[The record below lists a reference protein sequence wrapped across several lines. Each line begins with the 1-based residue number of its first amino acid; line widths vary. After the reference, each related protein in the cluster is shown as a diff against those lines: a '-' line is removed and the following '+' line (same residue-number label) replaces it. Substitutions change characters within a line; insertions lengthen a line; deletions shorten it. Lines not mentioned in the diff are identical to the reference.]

1 MRCSR
6 PWVLGGAVALS
17 LVAACAHEVQDFPNR
32 FDADDSGDLD
42 DDDDGG
48 DVAPGTGGNA
58 TPAGSGGHVNP
69 PSVKP
74 SGSSGTGGAA
84 VSAGSGGA
92 RAEGGAG
99 GKSGSSSRG
108 GRSGRGGTGGAAGA
122 GGKLASGGGGAGP
135 VVPAHQACTS
145 AKLTIESGESSS
157 NEDPSLG
164 PMYAFDGVATT
175 RWSSAHSEPQWL
187 AVDLG
192 EVVRISRVLIR
203 WEKAYAADYEVALA
217 NDEDGPWEPLFR
229 DREGDGETD
238 DVDDFEPATGRFLRM
253 TGTKRGSIFGFSIL
267 ELELYGD
274 PDEACIAK

>member
-1 MRCSR
+1 MRRSR
-6 PWVLGGAVALS
+6 PWQLCGAFALS
-17 LVAACAHEVQDFPNR
+17 LVAACAHEVQDFPHG
-32 FDADDSGDLD
+32 FDADDGDALD
-42 DDDDGG
+42 NEGDD
-48 DVAPGTGGNA
+48 APAPPTGGNA

-74 SGSSGTGGAA
+74 SGTGDAGDGGATA
-84 VSAGSGGA
+84 AGL
-92 RAEGGAG
+92 GGAG
-99 GKSGSSSRG
+99 GASAGGKSASKG
-108 GRSGRGGTGGAAGA
+108 GTMGRGGAGNSAGAAGKA
-122 GGKLASGGGGAGP
+122 TTGGGGTGP
-135 VVPAHQACTS
+135 VVPAHVACQS

-164 PMYAFDGVATT
+164 PMYAFDGVVTT

-203 WEKAYAADYEVALA
+203 WETAYAADYQVAIA
-217 NDEDGPWEPLFR
+217 EEADGPWEPLFR
-229 DREGDGETD
+229 DREGDGQTD
-238 DVDDFEPATGRFLRM
+238 DVDDFEPTSGRFVRM
-253 TGTKRGSIFGFSIL
+253 TGTKRGTNFGFSIL